1 MYSKRE
7 TLYNYISWYMY
18 VPIYIFDS
26 YIYDMVMVMVMVV
39 MMVVIILSFFF

>member
-26 YIYDMVMVMVMVV
+26 YINDMVMVV
-39 MMVVIILSFFF
+39 ILSFFLALCMI